1 MNEKILYTY
10 RLYFT
15 GDIAI
20 AIWSLLVCTHYNGGV
35 QSHHLLHREELPA
48 ISNWW
53 SGLLIP
59 LLSWFLLYR
68 VQKRIVHNKCEEPQ
82 LPKQFGNIIA
92 GFIAALCYGVLIA
105 IFFTYQ
111 FTSIPGFML
120 LGILLIAFLYPI
132 HQSEC
137 ILGFIL
143 GMTVTFGAFI
153 PTLVACIFSLIGF
166 LIYRFV
172 RPASSF
178 IIFKI
183 SPVFLRNKE
192 NRSNQLISRLVE
204 SMFSHSAFIY
214 VFNDKPVNFLMD
226 PTRKFIAKHL

>member
-1 MNEKILYTY
+1 
-10 RLYFT
+10 
-15 GDIAI
+15 
-20 AIWSLLVCTHYNGGV
+20 
-35 QSHHLLHREELPA
+35 LLHREELPA

-137 ILGFIL
+137 LLGFIL

-166 LIYRFV
+166 LIYRFI
-172 RPASSF
+172 RPAILFVISK
-178 IIFKI
+178 IFYSGSAQKSGSI
-183 SPVFLRNKE
+183 
-192 NRSNQLISRLVE
+192 E
-204 SMFSHSAFIY
+204 SGNH
-214 VFNDKPVNFLMD
+214 
-226 PTRKFIAKHL
+226 